1 MSGLFS
7 VVQVFDPRREVGII
21 LPSCPPSSPPSSPF
35 PHISPHSQLSL
46 TNFTLSPPSHLP
58 IPSTSLA
65 LSSLPPPHPFNL
77 TRSLLPPTSPF
88 LQHHTLS
95 PLSHLICLLV
105 DPNQPVFC
113 CICLIQVLQP
123 NILVANLHISC
134 PIVPRWAGVVNLCI
148 VGVTHKEIGVWQV
161 GGRGCGSMQPLCLLC
176 TTGPCR
182 CSLGCPQN
190 GSSKACT

>member
-1 MSGLFS
+1 MGVRWGLGWQSLSSVQQYLSRKELPLSLHAPQLVSGLFS
-7 VVQVFDPRREVGII
+7 VVQVFDPGREVGII
-21 LPSCPPSSPPSSPF
+21 LPSSPPSSPF
-35 PHISPHSQLSL
+35 PHVSPHSQLSL
-46 TNFTLSPPSHLP
+46 TNFT
-58 IPSTSLA
+58 

-148 VGVTHKEIGVWQV
+148 VGVTYTRE
-161 GGRGCGSMQPLCLLC
+161 
-176 TTGPCR
+176 
-182 CSLGCPQN
+182 
-190 GSSKACT
+190 